1 MDYGRKS
8 MYCTI
13 SSPNGSTTSNEVVI
27 EAIPTKF
34 ILQCNY
40 NNNDRRSW
48 FDNLLIQRITAGAT
62 DPFDPTAIE
71 KVKTIVKINNG
82 AIYNL
87 AGQRVGEN
95 YKGVVVKDGK
105 KMILK

>member
-13 SSPNGSTTSNEVVI
+13 SSPNGSTTSNEVVN

-40 NNNDRRSW
+40 NNNDRRAW
-48 FDNLLIQRITAGAT
+48 FDNLKIDRITAGAT
-62 DPFDPTAIE
+62 EAFDPTGIDA
-71 KVKTIVKINNG
+71 VKAVPVVEGIFTLSGQKLKTAPTKGIYIQNGKKI
-82 AIYNL
+82 
-87 AGQRVGEN
+87 
-95 YKGVVVKDGK
+95 VVK
-105 KMILK
+105 